1 MQLKD
6 LTPSFLNQVIELENQ
21 NILPVLRSVNIK
33 MTPDEMRSQI
43 YKMMDHFIIF
53 DSDQEIIN
61 GFIIYKVKES
71 SLVINSFN
79 VKVLNNYQVLS
90 SLLKQVVKDLCQ
102 LNIQDIQ
109 SKAHKTNKNS
119 LNFHRNMGFKEVKQ
133 TSTEVE
139 FTIQKYV
146 LLKKIESRVFRQD

>member
-1 MQLKD
+1 
-6 LTPSFLNQVIELENQ
+6 
-21 NILPVLRSVNIK
+21 